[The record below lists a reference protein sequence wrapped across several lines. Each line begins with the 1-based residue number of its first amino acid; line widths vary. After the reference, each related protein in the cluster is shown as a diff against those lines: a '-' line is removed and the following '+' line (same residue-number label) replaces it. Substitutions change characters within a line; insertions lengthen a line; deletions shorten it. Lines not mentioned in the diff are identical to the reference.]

1 MKRALLS
8 LSVAL
13 ALSAAVPTL
22 AVAQKGG
29 GHGGGGISA
38 GGGGGVAGGG
48 GGGGVAG
55 GGGGVARG
63 GGGGGGVAV
72 GGGGGAGFARSAPS
86 AGFVARSA
94 PAAGAYAATP
104 RSGPRVVEG
113 GVSPGGQRFVQG
125 GRGNWQGG
133 HRRHGRHVFVGP
145 GVGFYA
151 YDGPYY
157 EDYAYAADDC
167 VQLRLIRGAWRRVNV
182 CDSDDY

>member
-29 GHGGGGISA
+29 GHGGGGISP
-38 GGGGGVAGGG
+38 GGGGGVA
-48 GGGGVAG
+48 A
-55 GGGGVARG
+55 GGGGVAR
-63 GGGGGGVAV
+63 GGGGVAV

-86 AGFVARSA
+86 AGFVARGA
-94 PAAGAYAATP
+94 PSAGAYAATP

-133 HRRHGRHVFVGP
+133 HRRHGRHFLVGP

-182 CDSDDY
+182 CDSNDY